1 MNLLS
6 YAARKFE
13 VPVTH
18 TIHRKRLLGDRHDTY
33 GLKSISFTDN
43 QLIATYGDE
52 DGYELQFDVVIRGQ
66 S

>member
-6 YAARKFE
+6 YAARKFN
-13 VPVTH
+13 VPINH
-18 TIHRKRLLGDRHDTY
+18 TVYRKNTEQTY
-33 GLKSISFTDN
+33 DLIKISFTDR

-52 DGYELQFDVVIRGQ
+52 DFNFDVVIRGQ

>member
-13 VPVTH
+13 VPLTH
-18 TIHRKRLLGDRHDTY
+18 TVFRRTTKDIYDLIK
-33 GLKSISFTDN
+33 ISFTDR

-52 DGYELQFDVVIRGQ
+52 DFNFDIVIRGIA
-66 S
+66 